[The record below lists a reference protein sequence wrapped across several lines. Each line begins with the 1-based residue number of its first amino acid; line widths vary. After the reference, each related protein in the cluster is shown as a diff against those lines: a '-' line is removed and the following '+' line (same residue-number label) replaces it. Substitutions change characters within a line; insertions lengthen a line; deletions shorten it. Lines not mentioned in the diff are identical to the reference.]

1 MKPTILYKYS
11 SISNIVLDILHLN
24 ITCRNNLH
32 TSGLSEPQ
40 WRIGRVAEQAQAL
53 AVKPC
58 DLILTPRPQ
67 FVKKKT
73 NSSMLSSGSH
83 ILLYI
88 LWDA

>member
-40 WRIGRVAEQAQAL
+40 RRIGRVAEQAQAL

-58 DLILTPRPQ
+58 DLILTP
-67 FVKKKT
+67 
-73 NSSMLSSGSH
+73 
-83 ILLYI
+83 
-88 LWDA
+88 